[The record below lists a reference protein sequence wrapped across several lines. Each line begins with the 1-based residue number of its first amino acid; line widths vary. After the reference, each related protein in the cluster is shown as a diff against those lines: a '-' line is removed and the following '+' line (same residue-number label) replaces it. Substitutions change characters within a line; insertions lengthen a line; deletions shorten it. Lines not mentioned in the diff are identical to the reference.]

1 LFCIVKIKSRG
12 KIKIIVIFI
21 DNIEDFITILERK
34 KIGNEIYYEAKE
46 IKSESSDLSSEI
58 VFDITLHFLSKFEE
72 FLVLYETKVNIAQPN
87 SSNIDSNFI
96 ITEIQKILNHVDD
109 SLLLIKGKIREIFLS
124 YSF

>member
-1 LFCIVKIKSRG
+1 MFCIVKIKSRG